1 MSVGYSRKLIHMND
15 EASDALIGVRLG
27 RVCINNDVPVIDVAN
42 RLGVSRQTVYNWFCG
57 AKSPQDQTIKRAI
70 LDYMAELSLG

>member
-1 MSVGYSRKLIHMND
+1 MSVGYSVKLVHMNN
-15 EASDALIGVRLG
+15 EASDELVGVRLG
-27 RVCINNDVPVIDVAN
+27 RVCINNDVPVVDVAN

-57 AKSPQDQTIKRAI
+57 GKTPQDQTVDAI

>member
-1 MSVGYSRKLIHMND
+1 MSVGYSRKLIHMNN
-15 EASDALIGVRLG
+15 EASESLIGVRLG

-57 AKSPQDQTIKRAI
+57 AKSPQDQTIYAI
-70 LDYMAELSLG
+70 QDYMAELSLG

>member
-1 MSVGYSRKLIHMND
+1 MSVGYSLKLVHMNN
-15 EASDALIGVRLG
+15 EASDDLLGVRLG

-57 AKSPQDQTIKRAI
+57 AKAPQDQTVDAI

>member
-15 EASDALIGVRLG
+15 DASDELIGVRLG

-42 RLGVSRQTVYNWFCG
+42 RLGGSRQTVYNWFCG
-57 AKSPQDQTIKRAI
+57 DKSPQDQPVDAI